1 LTYFRRIRSKYESE
15 LDDCSKE
22 VEGLKEKSSKT
33 RDELAKKEEENIV
46 LSAVLKQKEVA
57 LEQLEQVI

>member
-1 LTYFRRIRSKYESE
+1 MEDS
-15 LDDCSKE
+15 SKE
-22 VEGLKEKSSKT
+22 LEALKEKSAKT

-57 LEQLEQVI
+57 LEQLEQVKFFTMLKTNF